1 MRSAGG
7 FENGMTARRVTPTEA
22 KDLVDREGWV
32 VVDVRSAPEFS
43 AAHPRGAYNVPFLH
57 KQSYGMVAN
66 PDFARVIGAAFPDKS
81 AKLITSCA
89 MGGRSMRAA
98 AELTRLGYTNVIDL
112 RGGFEGEK
120 DDGGAV
126 LVQGWRDSGLP
137 VEAGDP
143 PGRAYVELYAAVS
156 IPPPPAP
163 KVESGGHS
171 HAGHGH
177 GHSHAAS
184 AGPAVA
190 GIKLNRFASATRKI
204 HCSKLGAELPA
215 LKRKPMGGPLG
226 ERIFAEI
233 SADAWDQWV
242 EHSKLLINEYRMNP
256 SDPKAQEL
264 LIKQCE
270 EFLFGAKAEVP
281 KEFVAPKS

>member
-1 MRSAGG
+1 
-7 FENGMTARRVTPTEA
+7 
-22 KDLVDREGWV
+22 
-32 VVDVRSAPEFS
+32 
-43 AAHPRGAYNVPFLH
+43 
-57 KQSYGMVAN
+57 
-66 PDFARVIGAAFPDKS
+66 
-81 AKLITSCA
+81 
-89 MGGRSMRAA
+89 MRAA

-171 HAGHGH
+171 HAGH